1 MFGVGEG
8 NFTQDRDFS
17 GVINTGGVFAQGGI
31 EPFKGG
37 TPSAREWFPGD
48 VFVLVLFFHFYP
60 KPSGFGFKENGTI
73 PFYAIFLKK
82 VFIREFRELTRITKG
97 ESGKAHASQRDA
109 CFIRQSEL
117 DFLIARRIG
126 RIADACM
133 KCVGRGIEIGAERQL
148 CPTVDFEKRAS

>member
-82 VFIREFRELTRITKG
+82 VLPAAERHHFWEPGNRSCSQWIG
-97 ESGKAHASQRDA
+97 E
-109 CFIRQSEL
+109 
-117 DFLIARRIG
+117 
-126 RIADACM
+126 
-133 KCVGRGIEIGAERQL
+133 VGAERWL
-148 CPTVDFEKRAS
+148 DTKCLL

>member
-82 VFIREFRELTRITKG
+82 VFRRESRELTRIAKG

-133 KCVGRGIEIGAERQL
+133 KCVGW
-148 CPTVDFEKRAS
+148 